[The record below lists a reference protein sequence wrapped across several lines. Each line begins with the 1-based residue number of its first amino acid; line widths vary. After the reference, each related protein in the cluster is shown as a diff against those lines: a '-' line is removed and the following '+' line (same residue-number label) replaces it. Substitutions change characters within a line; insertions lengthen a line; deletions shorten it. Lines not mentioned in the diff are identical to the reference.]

1 MSLKFEVDSLD
12 GLDEGIA
19 GLYEQHGDK
28 FRLKV
33 EGIDPADELK
43 EALRKEREER
53 KAAKERAE
61 ALEREA
67 RERAEEAAAKSGD
80 IDALRESFEEKLARL
95 QAESAEAIKVRDSL
109 LLDRAKND
117 AVAEVAKLAIA
128 GKDKGLRAYLANRI
142 KAELKDGQVSVT
154 VLDESGRPSAST
166 IEDLRKEIESDVASW
181 GDVIAASYASGGG
194 AAGSKGGGA
203 AKTWDQLSGMERVEL
218 RRSNPAEHARLKK
231 AHEAANKR

>member
-61 ALEREA
+61 TLEREA
-67 RERAEEAAAKSGD
+67 RERAEEAARKAGDTEALEKSWQD
-80 IDALRESFEEKLARL
+80 KLAKRE
-95 QAESAEAIKVRDSL
+95 AELAEALKSRDAQLMDLTVGQTAARMAGELAVPGSADVLLPHIKARLRYEDGKTIVT
-109 LLDRAKND
+109 D
-117 AVAEVAKLAIA
+117 AD
-128 GKDKGLRAYLANRI
+128 GKPSAYTVEELAN
-142 KAELKDGQVSVT
+142 
-154 VLDESGRPSAST
+154 
-166 IEDLRKEIESDVASW
+166 EIRNDKRFAPLIVASRA
-181 GDVIAASYASGGG
+181 DGGG
-194 AAGSKGGGA
+194 ATGSRGGGA